1 MVKAVYD
8 ILEHTLA
15 EHGRRIGVT
24 RVPRTNFGLCFR
36 ATRAILSKLLTVTL
50 HFEHEQD
57 LVLTPNKFFITQE
70 QDICLTVLPSTH
82 ITIIGAIQQLGT
94 RFIYDLAAGRVYF
107 APENCNADT
116 GGQG

>member
-1 MVKAVYD
+1 MVKAAYD

-15 EHGRRIGVT
+15 EHGRRIGVK

-36 ATRAILSKLLTVTL
+36 ATRAILSQLLTVTL

-57 LVLTPNKFFITQE
+57 LVLTPNKLFIAQE
-70 QDICLTVLPSTH
+70 QDICLTVSPSTR
-82 ITIIGAIQQLGT
+82 ITIIGAMQQLGT

-107 APENCNADT
+107 APKNCNADT